1 MKMLGSCMMKFVFAF
16 LASLTLFSGA
26 GASEPVHL
34 AKITPQT
41 VAAPQA
47 VRVLD
52 KAHPSVRAVM
62 AVQQRHSASL
72 MSMAG
77 VVGTAVGIGD
87 NGRSVML
94 VLTERALGPAVIPAE
109 LEGVTVVEKVTGK
122 LLALKPPPGK
132 GKSSTDTTARFD
144 RPVPI
149 GVSTGNAGECS
160 AGTIGA
166 RVKAGA
172 AVYALSN
179 NHVYALENTAA
190 NGSAVLQPGRY
201 DSGCTYDPANEIGA
215 LYDYE
220 PIVFS
225 TTANNVIDAAI
236 ALSST
241 DNLGNATPADGY
253 GMPRSAAVAAAL
265 DEPVQKYGR
274 TTMHTKGVII
284 GINATVNVGYSAG
297 TARFVNQIVV
307 YAGRPFIKAG
317 DSGSL
322 LVTDPGRNPVG
333 LRFAGDASGKYAI
346 ANPIDAVLARF
357 GAVIDGE

>member
-1 MKMLGSCMMKFVFAF
+1 MKMPDSHLVRFALAS
-16 LASLTLFSGA
+16 LASLTLLA
-26 GASEPVHL
+26 GASAGEAVHL
-34 AKITPQT
+34 AKITPHT
-41 VAAPQA
+41 VVTQQAAQ
-47 VRVLD
+47 VLD

-77 VVGTAVGIGD
+77 VVGTAVGIAE
-87 NGRSVML
+87 NGRPVVL
-94 VLTERALGPAVIPAE
+94 VLTERTLGPVVIPAE
-109 LEGVTVVEKVTGK
+109 LEGVAVVEKVTGK

-149 GVSTGNAGECS
+149 GVSTGNAGECF

-172 AVYALSN
+172 DVYALSN

-201 DSGCTYDPANEIGA
+201 DSGCTYDPANEIGT

-241 DNLGNATPADGY
+241 DNLGNATPSDGY
-253 GMPRSAAVAAAL
+253 GTPRSAAVTAAL

-274 TTMHTKGVII
+274 STALTKGIII
-284 GINATVNVGYSAG
+284 GINATVNVGYSSG
-297 TARFVNQIVV
+297 TAWFVDQVVV
-307 YAGRPFIKAG
+307 YANRPFIRAG

-333 LRFAGDASGKYAI
+333 LLFAGDASGKYAI
-346 ANPIDAVLARF
+346 ANSIDAVLTRSSV
-357 GAVIDGE
+357 VIDGE